1 VNVTIPIIDDTT
13 GEPTETFNVTLTNP
27 SGATIADG
35 TGVVTILDNDSATG
49 PASVGNFVWNDA
61 NNNGIQD
68 QGELGIAGV
77 SVNLY
82 TSTGSWA
89 GYAQTDASGAYLFS
103 NVAPGSYKICF
114 NLPWGY
120 SNVSP
125 KDQGND
131 DATDSDVNA
140 ISGGSACTDVF
151 TVAAGQ
157 NITTIDAGMN
167 NGTPTP
173 TQPTISIN
181 DITVTEGTNPTAT
194 LQICASATSTSPIT
208 VTYTTS
214 NGTATSGSDYTTVS
228 ATATIPAGQT
238 CVNVTIPIIDDT
250 TGEPTETFNVTLT
263 NPSGATIA
271 DGTGVVTILDTDGGG
286 GGTCNNITNAGQI
299 GNYQSGASPFDPANI
314 V

>member
-1 VNVTIPIIDDTT
+1 LQICASATSTSPITVTYTTSNGTATSGSDYTTTTGTATIPAGQTCVNVTIPIIDDTT

-125 KDQGND
+125 KDQGSN

-140 ISGGSACTDVF
+140 VSGGSACTDVF

-181 DITVTEGTNPTAT
+181 DITVTEGVNPTAT
-194 LQICASATSTSPIT
+194 LQILFMRVKMPFPFLAFFSTLKQNQLLRPT
-208 VTYTTS
+208 VR
-214 NGTATSGSDYTTVS
+214 A
-228 ATATIPAGQT
+228 A
-238 CVNVTIPIIDDT
+238 
-250 TGEPTETFNVTLT
+250 
-263 NPSGATIA
+263 
-271 DGTGVVTILDTDGGG
+271 
-286 GGTCNNITNAGQI
+286 
-299 GNYQSGASPFDPANI
+299 
-314 V
+314 